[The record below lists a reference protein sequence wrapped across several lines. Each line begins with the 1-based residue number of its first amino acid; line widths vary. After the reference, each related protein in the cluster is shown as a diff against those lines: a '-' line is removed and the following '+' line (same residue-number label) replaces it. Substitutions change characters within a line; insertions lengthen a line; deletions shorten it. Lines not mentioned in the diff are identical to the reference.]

1 MGRFLNPDNS
11 SFQDVINSEIYV
23 DKTGLLDYTN
33 SVINTTSKF
42 ICNSR
47 PRRFGKSM
55 TADMLSAYYSRG
67 CDSKELFKNYEIST
81 VSSYE
86 KNLNK
91 YDVIHFDV
99 QWCMMDAEDTDH
111 VVDYINEGIL
121 QELREAY
128 GQIIPD
134 AVRTAYGAMSYIK
147 AATGNKFVVIIDEWD
162 VLIRDEAQNH
172 TLQEAYID
180 FLRGMFKGTEPSRYI
195 ALAYLTGI
203 LPIKKL
209 KTQSALNNFEEF
221 TMLDAGRMAPY
232 VGFTEEE
239 VHGLCEQYGCSYEQ
253 VKSWYDGYLLENYQV
268 YNPKAVV
275 SVMLNGKYKS
285 YWSNTGSYEAIVP
298 LINMDFDGLKSAII
312 EMLSGASVEVDVTS
326 FQNDTVSFAN
336 RDDVLTYLIHLGYLG
351 YRYATKTVFIPNG
364 EIRAEFVNAVSVSD
378 WGEVS
383 NALKNSAD
391 TLQAIWQ
398 GREKQV
404 AEGIRQAHFETSHI
418 QYNDE
423 NALSYTISLALYAAR
438 NFYTFHR
445 ELSGGKGFADL
456 VFIPRKRF
464 MDKPALVVE
473 LKWDKDAAGAITQ
486 IREKEYCRSL
496 EEYHGKLLLVGINY
510 DKKTKEHSCKI
521 RSCSSASFIC
531 SEIRS
536 FASFLISSFFAQ
548 TISFCGTR
556 FVSSE

>member
-1 MGRFLNPDNS
+1 MGRFLNPDNGAFS
-11 SFQDVINSEIYV
+11 EAVNSEIYI
-23 DKTGLLDYTN
+23 DKTRLLEYTN
-33 SVINTTSKF
+33 RVINTTSKF

-253 VKSWYDGYLLENYQV
+253 VKSWYDGYLLEDYQV

-298 LINMDFDGLKSAII
+298 LINMDFDGLKQAII
-312 EMLSGASVEVDVTS
+312 EMISGSTVEVDTGT
-326 FQNDTVSFAN
+326 FQNDTVSFSS
-336 RDDVLTYLIHLGYLG
+336 RDDVITYLIHLGYLA
-351 YRYATKTVFIPNG
+351 YDQRKQCAFIPNEEIRQELLAATKKTKWNELQEFEYQSEQLLEATLDREETLVADYIEQIHMEYASAIQYHNENSLSSVLTIAYLSAMKYYFKPIRELPTGRGFSDFVFIPK
-364 EIRAEFVNAVSVSD
+364 EEYRVD
-378 WGEVS
+378 
-383 NALKNSAD
+383 
-391 TLQAIWQ
+391 
-398 GREKQV
+398 
-404 AEGIRQAHFETSHI
+404 
-418 QYNDE
+418 Y
-423 NALSYTISLALYAAR
+423 
-438 NFYTFHR
+438 
-445 ELSGGKGFADL
+445 
-456 VFIPRKRF
+456 
-464 MDKPALVVE
+464 PALVVE
-473 LKWDKDAAGAITQ
+473 LKWNKSAYTELQQIKDKKYP
-486 IREKEYCRSL
+486 ESL
-496 EEYHGKLLLVGINY
+496 LQYTGNILLVGINY
-510 DKKTKEHSCKI
+510 DKKSKAHECVIEEYK
-521 RSCSSASFIC
+521 R
-531 SEIRS
+531 
-536 FASFLISSFFAQ
+536 
-548 TISFCGTR
+548 
-556 FVSSE
+556 

>member
-1 MGRFLNPDNS
+1 MGRFLNPDNGAFS
-11 SFQDVINSEIYV
+11 EAVNSEIYI
-23 DKTGLLDYTN
+23 DKTRLLEYTN
-33 SVINTTSKF
+33 QVINTTSKF

-134 AVRTAYGAMSYIK
+134 EVRTAYGAMSYIK

-253 VKSWYDGYLLENYQV
+253 VKSWYDGYLLEDYQV

-336 RDDVLTYLIHLGYLG
+336 RDDVLTYLIHLGYLA
-351 YRYATKTVFIPNG
+351 YDQDSRHVFIPNE
-364 EIRAEFVNAVSVSD
+364 EIRHELNHAV
-378 WGEVS
+378 
-383 NALKNSAD
+383 K
-391 TLQAIWQ
+391 
-398 GREKQV
+398 R
-404 AEGIRQAHFETSHI
+404 TSWNEMMTF
-418 QYNDE
+418 QKE
-423 NALSYTISLALYAAR
+423 SLALLDATLEKDGMEVAKGIEKIHTGYFSTIMYHDENSLSSVLTIAYLSSMQYY
-438 NFYTFHR
+438 FKPVR
-445 ELSGGKGFADL
+445 ELPTGRGFADL
-456 VFIPRKRF
+456 FIFQNRNIK
-464 MDKPALVVE
+464 L
-473 LKWDKDAAGAITQ
+473 I
-486 IREKEYCRSL
+486 IRHWL
-496 EEYHGKLLLVGINY
+496 WN
-510 DKKTKEHSCKI
+510 
-521 RSCSSASFIC
+521 
-531 SEIRS
+531 
-536 FASFLISSFFAQ
+536 
-548 TISFCGTR
+548 
-556 FVSSE
+556 

>member
-1 MGRFLNPDNS
+1 MGRFLNPDNGAFS
-11 SFQDVINSEIYV
+11 EAVNSEIYI
-23 DKTGLLDYTN
+23 DKTRLLEYTN
-33 SVINTTSKF
+33 QVINTTSKF

-253 VKSWYDGYLLENYQV
+253 VKSWYDGYLLEDYQV

-298 LINMDFDGLKSAII
+298 LINMDFDGLRTSII
-312 EMLSGASVEVDVTS
+312 EMLSGSSVEVNVNE
-326 FQNDTVSFAN
+326 FQNDMVSFADK
-336 RDDVLTYLIHLGYLG
+336 DDVLTLLIHLGYLA
-351 YRYATKTVFIPNG
+351 YDQRTQRAYIPNEEIRQEFRAATKRNKWNELIEFQQESEKLLEATWEMDAETVAEQIEKIHAEYTSVIQYNNENSLSSVLSIAYLSAIKYYFKPIRELPTGRGFADFVFIP
-364 EIRAEFVNAVSVSD
+364 
-378 WGEVS
+378 
-383 NALKNSAD
+383 KP
-391 TLQAIWQ
+391 
-398 GREKQV
+398 
-404 AEGIRQAHFETSHI
+404 
-418 QYNDE
+418 
-423 NALSYTISLALYAAR
+423 LYR
-438 NFYTFHR
+438 DYY
-445 ELSGGKGFADL
+445 
-456 VFIPRKRF
+456 
-464 MDKPALVVE
+464 PALLVE
-473 LKWDKDAAGAITQ
+473 LKWNKDAETALNQ
-486 IREKEYCRSL
+486 IKERKYPESL
-496 EEYHGKLLLVGINY
+496 QQYTGDILLVGINY
-510 DKKTKEHSCKI
+510 DKKEKVHRCVIEKWFPLCI
-521 RSCSSASFIC
+521 
-531 SEIRS
+531 
-536 FASFLISSFFAQ
+536 
-548 TISFCGTR
+548 
-556 FVSSE
+556 

>member
-1 MGRFLNPDNS
+1 MHSIADYFLEVLMGRFLNPDNGAFS
-11 SFQDVINSEIYV
+11 EAVNSEIYI
-23 DKTGLLDYTN
+23 DKTRLLEYIN
-33 SVINTTSKF
+33 RVINTTSKF

-253 VKSWYDGYLLENYQV
+253 VKSWYDGYLLEDYQV

-336 RDDVLTYLIHLGYLG
+336 RDDVLTYLIHLGYLA
-351 YRYATKTVFIPNG
+351 YDQDSRHVFIPNE
-364 EIRAEFVNAVSVSD
+364 EIRHELNHAVKRTR
-378 WGEVS
+378 WNEMMTFQ
-383 NALKNSAD
+383 K
-391 TLQAIWQ
+391 
-398 GREKQV
+398 E
-404 AEGIRQAHFETSHI
+404 
-418 QYNDE
+418 
-423 NALSYTISLALYAAR
+423 SLALLDATLEKDGMEVAKGIEKIHTGYSSTIMYHDANSLSSVLTIAYLSSMQYY
-438 NFYTFHR
+438 FKPIR
-445 ELSGGKGFADL
+445 ELPTGRGFADL
-456 VFIPRKRF
+456 FIFQNRNIK
-464 MDKPALVVE
+464 L
-473 LKWDKDAAGAITQ
+473 I
-486 IREKEYCRSL
+486 IRHWL
-496 EEYHGKLLLVGINY
+496 WN
-510 DKKTKEHSCKI
+510 
-521 RSCSSASFIC
+521 
-531 SEIRS
+531 
-536 FASFLISSFFAQ
+536 
-548 TISFCGTR
+548 
-556 FVSSE
+556 